1 MPKLLKPLTKREINK
16 LPDGRFAVGGTAGLY
31 VEKSNGKIVC
41 WILRDRIKGRHQYYP
56 GFLALDAVRL
66 KSAKDKA
73 SLFLGID
80 PSGEKRALKKKQ
92 RDEKKSRR
100 ENEKRPT
107 LKQIYSW
114 WVLNEKKNGRWAK
127 GTRAEHYHKLMA
139 CKYFLDAYGD
149 KNLFELTEED
159 VTNAILVSY
168 GAGVR
173 MGQRFFSFLKIFF
186 SYCMLHPEYGFER
199 PLITPVLELKVKELN
214 RINKKPRLNRACP
227 PFEFM
232 PELMKLLFSIQKT
245 WAHLFIFEILTA
257 SRQEA
262 VRGLRWKD
270 LDFEKKLWVISI
282 ETDKVGSQDPNKRTI
297 VLSDKAIEYLETLP
311 RGKDEDLVFPY
322 DYLITG
328 ETVPFKETNLWRSF
342 SRYCIKRIAEG
353 AKGLQ
358 TEDGRYFSPHATS
371 RSTFKTWSRSELDD
385 NYKRFDPQ
393 SVEHCL
399 LHYRD
404 AYRGAYDRSNL
415 ISHRKF
421 IMDKWAKFLLQKVD
435 L

>member
-1 MPKLLKPLTKREINK
+1 MSIGVRTIAKTVR
-16 LPDGRFAVGGTAGLY
+16 
-31 VEKSNGKIVC
+31 
-41 WILRDRIKGRHQYYP
+41 ILERNQ
-56 GFLALDAVRL
+56 
-66 KSAKDKA
+66 
-73 SLFLGID
+73 
-80 PSGEKRALKKKQ
+80 
-92 RDEKKSRR
+92 
-100 ENEKRPT
+100 
-107 LKQIYSW
+107 
-114 WVLNEKKNGRWAK
+114 KNGRWAK

-421 IMDKWAKFLLQKVD
+421 IMDEWAKFLLQKVD

>member
-1 MPKLLKPLTKREINK
+1 M
-16 LPDGRFAVGGTAGLY
+16 
-31 VEKSNGKIVC
+31 
-41 WILRDRIKGRHQYYP
+41 
-56 GFLALDAVRL
+56 
-66 KSAKDKA
+66 
-73 SLFLGID
+73 
-80 PSGEKRALKKKQ
+80 
-92 RDEKKSRR
+92 
-100 ENEKRPT
+100 
-107 LKQIYSW
+107 
-114 WVLNEKKNGRWAK
+114 
-127 GTRAEHYHKLMA
+127 
-139 CKYFLDAYGD
+139 
-149 KNLFELTEED
+149 
-159 VTNAILVSY
+159 
-168 GAGVR
+168 
-173 MGQRFFSFLKIFF
+173 
-186 SYCMLHPEYGFER
+186 
-199 PLITPVLELKVKELN
+199 
-214 RINKKPRLNRACP
+214 
-227 PFEFM
+227 
-232 PELMKLLFSIQKT
+232 
-245 WAHLFIFEILTA
+245 
-257 SRQEA
+257 
-262 VRGLRWKD
+262 RGLRWKD

-421 IMDKWAKFLLQKVD
+421 IMDEWAKFLLQKVD